1 MAKRKIP
8 KRTPEEIAS
17 EEWWA
22 RRVRERIAERLEIEG
37 EFEQAAREREII
49 RQRYGPRPDEAGGQ
63 ATA

>member
-1 MAKRKIP
+1 MAKRKSR

-17 EEWWA
+17 EEWWD

-49 RQRYGPRPDEAGGQ
+49 RQRWGPPPAEAASQ
-63 ATA
+63 AEA